1 MDNLKALEQ
10 KHKELGE
17 EIEKLKQAATVSY
30 KRPRA
35 EFNKLYNYITDNGF
49 IYSDQE
55 AHMNT
60 DQLHYDLGN
69 YFLTLEEAERARDR
83 QLAYVRMTDA
93 IREANEGWVADV
105 MDVNQ
110 RKYYP
115 YLDEGIVYW
124 KWKYLGAT
132 LPIEMLCSEDARN
145 KLGDSLNED
154 FKIWMG
160 VE

>member
-1 MDNLKALEQ
+1 MNNLKALEQ

-30 KRPRA
+30 KRQRA

-105 MDVNQ
+105 TNRCQV
-110 RKYYP
+110 KYHVRLY
-115 YLDEGIVYW
+115 EGDFNWGNGYAFT
-124 KWKYLGAT
+124 Y
-132 LPIEMLCSEDARN
+132 LPIEMLCSEEAKE

-154 FKIWMG
+154 LKVWMG